1 MPSVVCKALD
11 LARASQE
18 NPCLRSC
25 WFVVS
30 RYRTPRRADLS
41 QHFLR
46 SRSLAVS
53 LIAQAPVERNDL
65 VVEIGPG
72 RGILTRELACRCREV
87 VAIEVDEALSAAL
100 RARFL
105 GNSRITIIRSDFLR
119 FRLPDAP
126 YKVLGNIPFNRTAA
140 IVRRLVQAD
149 RPPQDAYLVI
159 QLEAAERFA
168 GCPWSRE
175 TMSSLLLKPW
185 WQIEIARRFRRTDFD
200 PPPGV
205 DAVALWLARRTRP
218 LVDGFE
224 AGDYRRFIRS
234 CFGRD
239 GRSIRRCLR
248 SEFTRT
254 QIQRLSRDVRFDPA
268 GPPRGLT
275 FDHWLALFRFWR
287 LARSQGAMAHRRASH
302 SSSTR

>member
-1 MPSVVCKALD
+1 M
-11 LARASQE
+11 
-18 NPCLRSC
+18 
-25 WFVVS
+25 S

-46 SRSLAVS
+46 SGSLAAS
-53 LIAQAPVERNDL
+53 LIAQAPVTPNDL

-72 RGILTRELACRCREV
+72 RGILTRELVRRCREV
-87 VAIEVDEALSAAL
+87 VAVELDGSLSEAL
-100 RARFL
+100 RTRFPSD
-105 GNSRITIIRSDFLR
+105 SRVTIVRSDFLR
-119 FRLPDAP
+119 FPLPEVP

-149 RPPQDAYLVI
+149 SPPRDAYLVV
-159 QLEAAERFA
+159 QREAAERFA
-168 GCPWSRE
+168 GRPFSRE
-175 TMSSLLLKPW
+175 TLPSLLHKPW

-218 LVDGFE
+218 LVDRFQ
-224 AGDYRRFIRS
+224 AADYRHFIRS
-234 CFGRD
+234 CFGRG

-254 QIQRLSRDVRFDPA
+254 QIHRLSRDLRFDPA
-268 GPPRGLT
+268 APPSALT
-275 FDHWLALFRFWR
+275 FDQWLALFRFRR
-287 LARSQGAMAHRRASH
+287 LMRP
-302 SSSTR
+302 

>member
-1 MPSVVCKALD
+1 M
-11 LARASQE
+11 
-18 NPCLRSC
+18 
-25 WFVVS
+25 S

-46 SRSLAVS
+46 SRSLAAS

-72 RGILTRELACRCREV
+72 RGILTRELARRCREV
-87 VAIEVDEALSAAL
+87 VAVEFDGALSEAL
-100 RARFL
+100 RTRFL
-105 GNSRITIIRSDFLR
+105 GDDGVTIVRSDFLR
-119 FRLPDAP
+119 FRLTDVP

-149 RPPQDAYLVI
+149 SPPRDAWLVV

-168 GCPWSRE
+168 GGPCSRE
-175 TMSSLLLKPW
+175 TLSSLLLKPW
-185 WQIEIARRFRRTDFD
+185 WQIEIVRRFRRTDTD

-218 LVDGFE
+218 LVYRFQ
-224 AGDYRRFIRS
+224 AADYRRFIRG
-234 CFGRD
+234 CFGRG
-239 GRSIRRCLR
+239 GRSIRRCLG

-254 QIQRLSRDVRFDPA
+254 QIHRLSRDLRFEPS

-275 FDHWLALFRFWR
+275 FDQWLALFRFRR
-287 LARSQGAMAHRRASH
+287 LTQS
-302 SSSTR
+302 